1 MVQSANITKTNKVS
15 VIWVIPILAMVI
27 GLWMLLQYQLAK
39 GIDIDIIASDAE
51 GIVAGKTEIRV
62 RSVTVGL
69 IKEVSLSENNTKVHL
84 QARINPRYQSLL
96 KQDTLI
102 WVVKP
107 RVDLTG
113 VSGLGTL
120 LSGFYVELQPGTS
133 ADSQSTFTLLPRP
146 PQISNDIPGKRFL
159 LKSADTNVLE
169 IGTGVFYN
177 NYQVGQIETARFDIS
192 QQEMKYGLFIH
203 APYDELVTE
212 RVLFWQRS
220 GVEINLSADGVKV
233 KTGSISQILQGGIAF
248 RVPERESR
256 GELATESTEFP
267 LSTSYEEALESR
279 FDAFDY
285 VLLNF
290 KDSIR
295 GLRAGAPVEFRG
307 IRIGSVV
314 ESPAR
319 LANGAVS
326 LFPSEDSSGV
336 PVLIRIEYQRINDDA
351 TVAEQYWNSHIENWV
366 AQGLRASIKPGNL
379 LTGANYIDI
388 DLYPDSEPKLAT
400 TQYGYQT
407 LPTISSGF
415 SQISNQV
422 SSVLSKMNNLDL
434 EGSISDL
441 SATLNSIETL
451 SRNMDTWLNQSETQQ
466 LPSDMIAAIDS
477 LQLSMKGFDKTMRN
491 YDANS
496 QFMVEV
502 NQLLQDFKD
511 ISRQLRPVAR
521 SLNEQPNMLIFDKR
535 LPADIS
541 PPKGN

>member
-1 MVQSANITKTNKVS
+1 M
-15 VIWVIPILAMVI
+15 
-27 GLWMLLQYQLAK
+27 
-39 GIDIDIIASDAE
+39 
-51 GIVAGKTEIRV
+51 
-62 RSVTVGL
+62 
-69 IKEVSLSENNTKVHL
+69 
-84 QARINPRYQSLL
+84 
-96 KQDTLI
+96 
-102 WVVKP
+102 
-107 RVDLTG
+107 
-113 VSGLGTL
+113 
-120 LSGFYVELQPGTS
+120 
-133 ADSQSTFTLLPRP
+133 
-146 PQISNDIPGKRFL
+146 
-159 LKSADTNVLE
+159 KS
-169 IGTGVFYN
+169 
-177 NYQVGQIETARFDIS
+177 
-192 QQEMKYGLFIH
+192 GLFIH

-220 GVEINLSADGVKV
+220 GVEVNLSADGVKV

-256 GELATESTEFP
+256 GELATELTEFP
-267 LSTSYEEALESR
+267 LSHSDEEALESR

-366 AQGLRASIKPGNL
+366 AQGLRATIKPGNL

-388 DLYPDSEPKLAT
+388 DIYPDSEPQLAVV
-400 TQYGYQT
+400 QYGYQT

-422 SSVLSKMNNLDL
+422 SSVLSKMNSLDL
-434 EGSISDL
+434 EGSIADL

-521 SLNEQPNMLIFDKR
+521 TLNEQPNMLIFDKR
-535 LPADIS
+535 LPADIR